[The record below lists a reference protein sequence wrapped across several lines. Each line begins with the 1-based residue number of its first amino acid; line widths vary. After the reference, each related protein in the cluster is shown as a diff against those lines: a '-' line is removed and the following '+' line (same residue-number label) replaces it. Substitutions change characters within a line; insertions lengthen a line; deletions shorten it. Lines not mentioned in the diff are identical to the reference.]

1 MKKMGKTYMLKFS
14 LDIFPEAWRRWVD
27 AFLNGYVSSEDACFG
42 LGLRQETWD
51 SWFSTLFLMGIDD
64 DEPEAELRRV

>member
-1 MKKMGKTYMLKFS
+1 MGKTYILKFS
-14 LDIFPEAWRRWVD
+14 LDIFPEAWRPYISD
-27 AFLNGYVSSEDACFG
+27 FLEGYWSSEDTRR
-42 LGLRQETWD
+42 LLELNQEAWD